1 MKWTNT
7 QEYALEKMRDGDN
20 VFLTGE
26 AGTGKSEVVKAFIRE
41 LEEAGKNILITAPT
55 GIAADNLDGE
65 TLHRV
70 FEADIGVISNRKR
83 PKSRNDLMK
92 ATDTIIID
100 EISMCRI
107 DLFEYVA
114 QIILTENEYRQQER
128 FKADMG
134 VEPDGRTDDIQ
145 LIVLGDFLQLPPV
158 ITKDDAEILPKF
170 YGDNVG
176 KGFAFQSLL
185 WDTFNFTEINLTEI
199 VRQEDV
205 AFKKVLSRIR
215 VGKEK
220 RACVNFLQN
229 KSSSFPFD
237 NDESI
242 YLCGINRRVA
252 EVNENKLANLPGET
266 IELHADCDGDIRS
279 TDKFA
284 DDTILLKPGCKVMMT
299 VNALDGTF
307 KNGSMGKFIRETRG
321 DFCKE
326 LVIELAGS
334 GDIIHV
340 GRYSKTITKPV
351 PEEKE
356 RKVKYIDDDGVTRY
370 RTEKYTE
377 IKHEEVGSFS
387 QFPLKLAYAIT
398 IHKSQGK
405 TFEYVNI
412 DPYCWDDGQF
422 YTAVSRG
429 KRLENICFTGVI
441 RESFVKTSKEVLQKF
456 PVIARAV

>member
-1 MKWTNT
+1 MKWTET
-7 QEYALEKMRDGDN
+7 QELALEKMRSGTN

-26 AGTGKSEVVKAFIRE
+26 AGTGKSEVIKAYIQE
-41 LEEAGKNILITAPT
+41 LRDCEKNILITAPT
-55 GIAADNLDGE
+55 GIAADNLGGE

-92 ATDTIIID
+92 ATDVIIID

-114 QIILTENEYRQQER
+114 QIIITENEYRQQER

-134 VEPDGRTDDIQ
+134 VEPDGRTEDIQ

-158 ITKDDAEILPKF
+158 ITKDDAEILQKF

-185 WDTFNFTEINLTEI
+185 WEAFDFEVINLTEI

-205 AFKKVLSRIR
+205 AFKTVLSRIR
-215 VGKEK
+215 VGNAK
-220 RACVNFLQN
+220 RACIEFLQN
-229 KSSSFPFD
+229 NSSSFPFD

-242 YLCGINRRVA
+242 YLCGINKRVA
-252 EVNENKLANLPGET
+252 EVNENKLAKLPGDA
-266 IELHADCDGDIRS
+266 IELDAISNGDIRS

-307 KNGSMGKFIRETRG
+307 KNGSMGKFIREAKG
-321 DFCKE
+321 DFGKE

-340 GRYSKTITKPV
+340 GRYNKTITKPV

-356 RKVKYIDDDGVTRY
+356 RRVKYIADNGIIQY
-370 RTEKYTE
+370 RVEKYTE

-422 YTAVSRG
+422 YTAISRG
-429 KRLENICFTGVI
+429 KRLENICFTGMI
-441 RESFVKTSKEVLQKF
+441 KESYVKTSKEVLKKF
-456 PVIARAV
+456 PRIARAV

>member
-1 MKWTNT
+1 MKWTKM
-7 QEYALEKMRDGDN
+7 QEYALEKMRNGDN

-26 AGTGKSEVVKAFIRE
+26 AGTGKTEVMKAYINE
-41 LEEAGKNILITAPT
+41 LREAGKNILITAPT
-55 GIAADNLDGE
+55 GIAADNLGGE

-92 ATDTIIID
+92 ATDVIVID

-114 QIILTENEYRQQER
+114 QIILVENEYRQMER
-128 FKADMG
+128 FQADMG
-134 VEPDGRTDDIQ
+134 VEFSGRTEDIQ

-170 YGDNVG
+170 YGDIG
-176 KGFAFQSLL
+176 KGYAFQSLL
-185 WDTFNFTEINLTEI
+185 WDTFNFTDINLDEI

-215 VGKEK
+215 IGKEK
-220 RACVNFLQN
+220 RACISFLQN

-237 NDESI
+237 NDTSI
-242 YLCGINRRVA
+242 YLCGINKRVA
-252 EVNENKLANLPGET
+252 EVNENKLAKLPGDV
-266 IELHADCDGDIRS
+266 IQLDAISGGDVKS

-284 DDTILLKPGCKVMMT
+284 EDTILLKPGCKIMMT
-299 VNALDGTF
+299 VNALDGQF
-307 KNGSMGKFIRETRG
+307 KNGSMGKFIKEVDSG
-321 DFCKE
+321 FGKE
-326 LVIELAGS
+326 LLIEIADS
-334 GDIIHV
+334 GELIRV
-340 GRYSKTITKPV
+340 GRYTKTITKPV

-356 RKVKYIDDDGVTRY
+356 KKVKYIDDDGITKTKV
-370 RTEKYTE
+370 EKVIT
-377 IKHEEVGSFS
+377 INHEEVGSFT

-429 KRLENICFTGVI
+429 KKLENICFTGNI
-441 RESFVKTSKEVLQKF
+441 QERFIKTSVEVLKKF
-456 PVIARAV
+456 PNLAKAV

>member
-1 MKWTNT
+1 MKWTNA

-26 AGTGKSEVVKAFIRE
+26 AGTGKSEVVKAFIQE
-41 LEEAGKNILITAPT
+41 LRDAGKNILITAPT
-55 GIAADNLDGE
+55 GIAADNLGGE

-92 ATDTIIID
+92 ATDAIIID

-128 FKADMG
+128 FKVDMG
-134 VEPDGRTDDIQ
+134 VEPDGRTEDIQ

-158 ITKDDAEILPKF
+158 VTKDDAEILPKF

-185 WDTFNFTEINLTEI
+185 WDAFNFTEINLTEI

-242 YLCGINRRVA
+242 YLCGINRQVA

-266 IELHADCDGDIRS
+266 IELNADCDGDIRS

-299 VNALDGTF
+299 VNALDGAF
-307 KNGSMGKFIRETRG
+307 KNGSMGKFIKEAKG
-321 DFCKE
+321 NFGKE

-334 GDIIHV
+334 GDIIRV

-387 QFPLKLAYAIT
+387 QFPLKLAYAIP

-441 RESFVKTSKEVLQKF
+441 KESFVKTSKEVLKKF
-456 PVIARAV
+456 PEIAKAV